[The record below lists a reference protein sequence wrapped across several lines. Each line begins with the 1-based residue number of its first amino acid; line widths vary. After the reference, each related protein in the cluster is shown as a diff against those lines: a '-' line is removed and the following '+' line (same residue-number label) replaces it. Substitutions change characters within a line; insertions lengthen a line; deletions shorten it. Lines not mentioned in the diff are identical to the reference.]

1 MHNFHFDISTFRFPS
16 SLIPRHSS
24 LVTHPSPLIPRPSS
38 LIQFVLPPLGE
49 GWGGAKGLLVKER
62 PAESEAEDSLVLWVV
77 RGEEIVSV
85 A

>member
-1 MHNFHFDISTFRFPS
+1 MHNFHFDISTFRHFDSLHPS
-16 SLIPRHSS
+16 S
-24 LVTHPSPLIPRPSS
+24 LIPRPSS

>member
-1 MHNFHFDISTFRFPS
+1 MHNFHFDISTFRHFDSPRPSFLVTRPS
-16 SLIPRHSS
+16 S
-24 LVTHPSPLIPRPSS
+24 LIPRPSS

-62 PAESEAEDSLVLWVV
+62 PAEPESEDSLVLRVV
-77 RGEEIVSV
+77 RGEEIVPV